1 MTLNPEERIRYAAG
15 TGMRKRVLILFI
27 CAAAAGC
34 ASSHSAVIHPTPAG
48 LGSYPYSDA
57 DVDFMSGMIPH
68 HAQAGIMPPK
78 IGRAHRRTP
87 LPRSYRIPPS
97 SWKKKKNNEHVV
109 HNRPLDSALLIRTVR
124 YDDANNTPR

>member
-57 DVDFMSGMIPH
+57 DVDFMPGVIPH
-68 HAQAGIMPPK
+68 HAHAVITARPAPPHPPRPD
-78 IGRAHRRTP
+78 RAIPRDRRV
-87 LPRSYRIPPS
+87 PR
-97 SWKKKKNNEHVV
+97 
-109 HNRPLDSALLIRTVR
+109 
-124 YDDANNTPR
+124 PRGQPAPVQD